1 MKLQIK
7 PKEQRNLVFIFFHS
21 VVGFVLVISLL
32 HICLFFNSFIQALLV
47 IFSVFLYLFSYKEHL
62 VCLVLAM
69 ALGWANMLYFTRG
82 FQSMGIYSVMI
93 QKASFSFV
101 LPAWWCSIV
110 LQSISS
116 IFSNYMYFIVHFEMS
131 YFQFLCII
139 SAEHAICP
147 SAKAGTSLYLN
158 IDIFIALNM
167 WVACAFSS

>member
-7 PKEQRNLVFIFFHS
+7 PKEQNLVLVFCHS

-32 HICLFFNSFIQALLV
+32 RICLFFNSFIQALLV

-93 QKASFSFV
+93 QKASFAFL
-101 LPAWWCSIV
+101 LPA
-110 LQSISS
+110 
-116 IFSNYMYFIVHFEMS
+116 
-131 YFQFLCII
+131 
-139 SAEHAICP
+139 
-147 SAKAGTSLYLN
+147 
-158 IDIFIALNM
+158 
-167 WVACAFSS
+167 